1 MVTKVR
7 CSLIMNVLHSNISKP
22 FELCNSIV
30 FGHMSDPATEPDLW
44 ILTESSVDR
53 PVEQAHTSICD
64 DNIRFFDQFRINS
77 FIDNHC
83 TGTSEKRYSVAITNV
98 CRRNPNVDLNAVVGE
113 GS

>member
-1 MVTKVR
+1 VTKIR
-7 CSLIMNVLHSNISKP
+7 RSFIMNVLHTNISKP

-30 FGHMSDPATEPDLW
+30 FGHMADPATEPDLC

-53 PVEQAHTSICD
+53 PVEQAHTGICD

-83 TGTSEKRYSVAITNV
+83 TRTSEKRYSVAITNV